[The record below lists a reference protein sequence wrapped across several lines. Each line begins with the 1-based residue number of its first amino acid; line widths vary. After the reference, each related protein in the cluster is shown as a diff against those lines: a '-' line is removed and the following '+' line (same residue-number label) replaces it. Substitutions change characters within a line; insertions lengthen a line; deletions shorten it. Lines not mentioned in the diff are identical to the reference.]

1 MSLASPPSRAA
12 EQRDELA
19 PSYTRDEGFPP
30 RSGSAASSADLV
42 LGPWGRPE
50 SFWIATRRSAPPGR
64 RSKDSI
70 ANKALLRREISIPA
84 LCQLWVIRAER
95 PQHFSISPLRR

>member
-30 RSGSAASSADLV
+30 RSRSAASSAYHRPRARS
-42 LGPWGRPE
+42 LG
-50 SFWIATRRSAPPGR
+50 
-64 RSKDSI
+64 
-70 ANKALLRREISIPA
+70 
-84 LCQLWVIRAER
+84 
-95 PQHFSISPLRR
+95 

>member
-1 MSLASPPSRAA
+1 MNSRRRTPETRASP
-12 EQRDELA
+12 LA
-19 PSYTRDEGFPP
+19 VGPLHPQPTTDP
-30 RSGSAASSADLV
+30 V

-64 RSKDSI
+64 RSKDST